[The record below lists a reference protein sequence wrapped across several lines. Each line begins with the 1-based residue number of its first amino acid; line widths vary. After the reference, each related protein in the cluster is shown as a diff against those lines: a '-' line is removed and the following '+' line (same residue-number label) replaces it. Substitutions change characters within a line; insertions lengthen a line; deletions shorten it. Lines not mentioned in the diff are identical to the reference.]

1 MKKKVLSL
9 LVTFAMLFSML
20 PATALAAGPDM
31 NSDVIDVDASNAQ
44 DVLDGKYGN
53 VGDRAIRLNAVSG
66 DAEIS
71 VNNNIMV
78 NCGDEDGQLIKAGNV
93 DEAATIDLESNYW
106 DGEDVATAVP
116 GLTAPSTVGITGGTW
131 DDDVSAY
138 LAAGYEMNE
147 SGEVIVDESAF
158 AAKVGTKYFN
168 DLQDAIIEAAPAG
181 TVEIL
186 NDVVVDEWVMITESL
201 TIGNDQLITLDSID
215 GLTIDGNNHT
225 LTINSIE
232 SASNG
237 NRLFYD
243 ATNLNIQDLTIKYE
257 GNFGGI
263 GLTSGTISNVTF
275 MGGTQGVFPGEGDV
289 TITGC
294 TFKTNSTAIY
304 YEVPRDNL
312 VVNGNTFQLPDDTNV
327 IIMYGAEEFTNNTV
341 VSGRTVNVAGGSSAT
356 VTGNDFGDVRFKV
369 YNTATATIVDNTINV
384 LEFSDETAEVCSSFA
399 ENTLSEA
406 AQAELDAAKWAAPSS
421 ENPVIGNLAQLKA
434 FRDAVNAGNNYQGVT
449 VKLAA
454 DIDLNSEEWTPIG
467 TSSAP
472 FNGTFDG
479 DGHTISNLVI
489 TGSNS
494 NVGLFGYTTNGE
506 IKNLTVENALVS
518 GRLNVGVVAGTP
530 YTSKYTNIKVTGHV
544 EVNGMAYV
552 GGVGGKNAYAN
563 WTDITV
569 DVDDTSY
576 VKATSTESGTAY
588 RTYVGGVVGFNGEG
602 SHTFK
607 NISSNIDVIGDVC
620 DVGGVFGIAHYSNK
634 FENIA
639 CSGDVI
645 NSNSSDPL
653 EETET
658 GGICGVWHNQAGTSV
673 SFDDCEFTGTVTV
686 NGVVVTS
693 NNLTGGAYNPNND
706 ESSTSGSLIV
716 DGEKQWP
723 LVAEVNGVQYGTMSA
738 AIASAGADDVV
749 TLLNDAVEVVEI
761 NNGGTTVDLGGH
773 TLSGSILIKD
783 GEFEIKN
790 GSIVN
795 SDASVSGIEINA
807 GALTLTDV
815 NVTSARHA
823 LRVDGS
829 ATVTVDGGKYIVS
842 ESAGKT
848 THAVNVSGG
857 GSVTIKDGAF
867 TGPRGMVNDS
877 GAAVTVQADST
888 VIITGGSFSG
898 GKNNTLSSKGSLIV
912 AGGAFDQDPSAYLA
926 TGYYSYRSPSNS
938 MYYVNLDDG
947 FDAVAE
953 TNGVKH
959 QTLEAAVN
967 AAKDGGTVVIL
978 KGGNYSVPTGK
989 NLTITGAVEDV
1000 KFDMSQAV
1008 NMSGASVTFNN
1019 VTFEYGSSD
1028 YVGLK
1033 HAGTMVYND
1042 CTINGQVFLYGTSE
1056 TFNDCTFNQSSADA
1070 YNVWTYGAQK
1080 VNFNDCEFN
1089 SAGKSVLVYNEGACA
1104 TDLTLVNTKFIASA
1118 PVEGKA
1124 AIEIDTTLMPDG
1136 TDIVIDAATTA
1147 TGFDKGS
1154 ISGEELWN
1162 DKKDQT
1168 DLTVTVN
1175 DEKVWPKGKA
1185 VIDHGFQTIINS
1197 SKPRESIT
1205 TTLKNV
1211 YASESLVLK
1220 IYSGETL
1227 LGTTTLREYED
1238 GDTSKPMYPAIRSE
1252 YTVNNVITG
1261 VESGSWETMWDVEL
1275 TRKNVPTKIK
1285 VYADGVLTDTYED
1298 TNGCFLNDEEKAK
1311 YIELFDLTFTV
1322 TFDTNGGSSVDA
1334 QEIVSGELATRPATA
1349 PTKSGHAFVNWY
1361 SDEALTSVFDFS
1373 APITADTTV
1382 YAKWNRNSSGGGGG
1396 GSTSYTIAVEDTKN
1410 GDITVSP
1417 SRASSGSTVTIT
1429 VDPDSGYELDE
1440 LTVLDKNGKEIK
1452 LTKKS
1457 DSKYTFKMPSGK
1469 VTIEA
1474 TFAEIEA
1481 FENPFTDVAEGA
1493 YYYDAVLWAAENG
1506 ITGGTSA
1513 TTFSPAVT
1521 CTRAQTV
1528 TFLWRAAGSP
1538 DPEGTN
1544 MPFTDVASDAYYYDA
1559 VLWAVEN
1566 GITSGTS
1573 ATTFSP
1579 NATVTR
1585 AQNVTFLWRWAE
1597 SSAVEAVNPFT
1608 DVAADMYYHGA
1619 VLWAAEE
1626 GITAGTSATTF
1637 SPDDPCLRSQIVTF
1651 LYRYL
1656 AK

>member
-31 NSDVIDVDASNAQ
+31 NSDVIDVDATDAQ

-53 VGDRAIRLNAVSG
+53 INGKTITAEIENNTINNLVFNDESEVQSTFTANTLSEAAEAALEAVSVDNTPYVAQVG
-66 DAEIS
+66 ETKYADLQEA
-71 VNNNIMV
+71 
-78 NCGDEDGQLIKAGNV
+78 IKA
-93 DEAATIDLESNYW
+93 
-106 DGEDVATAVP
+106 
-116 GLTAPSTVGITGGTW
+116 
-131 DDDVSAY
+131 
-138 LAAGYEMNE
+138 
-147 SGEVIVDESAF
+147 
-158 AAKVGTKYFN
+158 
-168 DLQDAIIEAAPAG
+168 AAPAG
-181 TVEIL
+181 TVEL
-186 NDVVVDEWVMITESL
+186 LSDVTVNEWIMFAEELSISN
-201 TIGNDQLITLDSID
+201 GNIITLNIN
-215 GLTIDGNNHT
+215 GLTIVGNDHT
-225 LTINSIE
+225 LTVNSIE
-232 SASNG
+232 SAGNG

-243 ATNLNIQDLTIKYE
+243 AENLNINNLTIKYE

-294 TFKTNSTAIY
+294 TFETNSTAIY

-327 IIMYGAEEFTNNTV
+327 IIMYGAEKFTNNTV

-356 VTGNDFGDVRFKV
+356 VTGNNFGAVRFKV
-369 YNTATATIVDNTINV
+369 YNTATATIVDNMINV

-406 AQAELDAAKWAAPSS
+406 AQAKLDAAKWAAPSS

-479 DGHTISNLVI
+479 AGHTISNLVI

-569 DVDDTSY
+569 DVDDMSY

-634 FENIA
+634 FDNIA

-738 AIASAGADDVV
+738 AIAAAGADDVV

-829 ATVTVDGGKYIVS
+829 ATVTVDGGEYIVS

-848 THAVNVSGG
+848 THAVNVSGTA
-857 GSVTIKDGAF
+857 SVTIKGGTF
-867 TGPRGMVNDS
+867 TGPKGLVNDS
-877 GAAVTVQADST
+877 GAAVNVQTGST
-888 VIITGGSFSG
+888 VVITGGTFTG
-898 GKNNTLSSKGSLIV
+898 GKNNTLANAGTLTV
-912 AGGAFDQDPSAYLA
+912 AGGGFDQDPSAYLA
-926 TGYYSYRSPSNS
+926 TGYHSYQSSIKS
-938 MYYVNLDDG
+938 MYYVNLDGG

-1019 VTFEYGSSD
+1019 VTFEYGSSN
-1028 YVGLK
+1028 YVGLQ

-1056 TFNDCTFNQSSADA
+1056 TFNNCTFNQNSSDA
-1070 YNVWTYGAQK
+1070 YNVWTYGAK
-1080 VNFNDCEFN
+1080 TVAFNECTFN
-1089 SAGKSVLVYNEGACA
+1089 SVGKAVLVYNEGACA
-1104 TDLTLVNTKFIASA
+1104 TDLTVTDTDFIAAA

-1124 AIEIDTTLMPDG
+1124 AIEIDTSLMPDG

-1154 ISGEELWN
+1154 VSGEELWN

-1168 DLTVTVN
+1168 NLTVTVN
-1175 DEKVWPKGKA
+1175 DEKVWPRGKA
-1185 VIDHGFQTIINS
+1185 VIDHGFQTIIDS

-1238 GDTSKPMYPAIRSE
+1238 GDTSKPLYPAIHSE
-1252 YTVNNVITG
+1252 YTVNNVING
-1261 VESGSWETMWDVEL
+1261 VESGSWKTVWAVEL
-1275 TRKNVPTKIK
+1275 SRKNVPTKIE
-1285 VYADGVLTDTYED
+1285 VYTDGVLADTYE
-1298 TNGCFLNDEEKAK
+1298 NAFLNDAEKTK
-1311 YIELFDLTFTV
+1311 YIELFDLIFTV
-1322 TFDTNGGSSVDA
+1322 TFESNGGSSVAA
-1334 QEIVSGELATRPATA
+1334 QEIVNGQLATRPATA
-1349 PTKSGHAFVNWY
+1349 PTKSGYTFVNWY
-1361 SDEALTSVFDFS
+1361 SDEALTTVFDFS
-1373 APITADTTV
+1373 APISADTTI
-1382 YAKWNRNSSGGGGG
+1382 YAKWSRNSSGGGGGG

-1474 TFAEIEA
+1474 TFVEIDDE
-1481 FENPFTDVAEGA
+1481 FENPFIDVAEGA

-1544 MPFTDVASDAYYYDA
+1544 MPFIDVASDAYYYNA

-1585 AQNVTFLWRWAE
+1585 AQNVTFLWRWAK
-1597 SSAVEAVNPFT
+1597 SPAVEAVNPFT
-1608 DVAADMYYHGA
+1608 DVAADMYYHDA
-1619 VLWAAEE
+1619 VLWAADE

-1656 AK
+1656 AE